1 MSSPEFVHFSKT
13 RKPLATIENLAAL
26 FKHADFKIMFLEE
39 SCETQSFLADK
50 HIHTFYRRP
59 DALLGRFLKDNAHLI
74 SLCNQY
80 ELPPAVLKLFLC
92 EVLKT
97 YPVKIVPL
105 PIVQKTPPKAQVLT
119 NQAAEIDRL
128 LKEKQLAIH
137 RLQLIEEHIAIMSK
151 PVDLDVITDD
161 FLMRANAR
169 LKELND
175 KIKRGV

>member
-1 MSSPEFVHFSKT
+1 MWFDS
-13 RKPLATIENLAAL
+13 
-26 FKHADFKIMFLEE
+26 LE
-39 SCETQSFLADK
+39 
-50 HIHTFYRRP
+50 
-59 DALLGRFLKDNAHLI
+59 DA
-74 SLCNQY
+74 
-80 ELPPAVLKLFLC
+80 
-92 EVLKT
+92 
-97 YPVKIVPL
+97 
-105 PIVQKTPPKAQVLT
+105 KAQVLT